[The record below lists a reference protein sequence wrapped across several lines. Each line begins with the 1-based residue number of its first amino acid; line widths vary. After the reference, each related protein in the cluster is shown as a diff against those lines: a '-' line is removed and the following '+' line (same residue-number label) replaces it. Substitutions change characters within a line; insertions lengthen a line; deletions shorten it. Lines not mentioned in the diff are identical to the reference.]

1 LTERLQGTI
10 KEDLRLAFFVADDVL
25 VTPRDEFGELF
36 PPRHGAVFGCFRFR
50 LAGSSALR
58 MSTPTGDAIHPSR
71 RTPDLNA
78 AEQRA
83 TITKITWRLLPLLLF
98 CYIIAY
104 IDRINVGFA
113 KLHLREVLG
122 VSEDR
127 FSSAYGLGAGLF
139 FIGYF
144 LFEVPSNLILQR
156 VGARVWIARIMIVWG
171 LVSMSFMFLKGT
183 TMFYTLRFL
192 LGAAEAGFFPG
203 VILYLTYWFPAR
215 ERARTVA
222 MFVVGGVLAGV
233 IGSPISGALL
243 QLDGFGGLAGW
254 QWLFLLEGIPAV
266 IMGLVVLLVLPNR
279 PQAARWLSPA
289 QKDWIQGRLAD
300 DVAPSGPAPRHG
312 LIAIFTNGRV
322 WLLCLIYFL
331 LNVGGYGYE
340 LWLPSIIRSF
350 STTSSFVLGT
360 INAIPYFAAGVVM
373 LLVARYSD
381 KTGERRGVVA
391 LAAISSAIGF
401 ALSAWFKNPYLAMA
415 ALSLAFIGLKST
427 IAPFWA
433 MTTAFLG
440 GTAAAAGIA
449 FINSVGNLGGFAGP
463 YLVGVIKDR
472 TGSNVAALL
481 LLGAALLGMAVFT
494 LALPKTPRP
503 RGTIGGN
510 K

>member
-1 LTERLQGTI
+1 
-10 KEDLRLAFFVADDVL
+10 
-25 VTPRDEFGELF
+25 
-36 PPRHGAVFGCFRFR
+36 
-50 LAGSSALR
+50 
-58 MSTPTGDAIHPSR
+58 MSHLDPAPISHSG
-71 RTPDLNA
+71 TPDSRLTSK
-78 AEQRA
+78 EKRA
-83 TITKITWRLLPLLLF
+83 TLAKVTWRLLPLLFF

-122 VSEDR
+122 VSEEK

-183 TMFYTLRFL
+183 SMFYLMRFL

-203 VILYLTYWFPAR
+203 VILYLTYWFPVR

-222 MFVVGGVLAGV
+222 TFATGGVLAGV

-243 QLDGFGGLAGW
+243 QLDGFGSFAGW

-266 IMGLVVLLVLPNR
+266 LMGFVILFLLPNR

-289 QKDWIQGRLAD
+289 QKEWIQFRLAND
-300 DVAPSGPAPRHG
+300 STPPGPAHGHG
-312 LIAIFTNGRV
+312 LVAIFTNGRV
-322 WLLCLIYFL
+322 WLLCLLYFL

-340 LWLPSIIRSF
+340 LWLPSIIKSF
-350 STTSSFVLGT
+350 STTSSSVLGI
-360 INAIPYFAAGVVM
+360 INAIPYLAAGLVM

-391 LAAISSAIGF
+391 MAAFSSAIGF

-440 GTAAAAGIA
+440 GTSAAAGIA

-463 YLVGVIKDR
+463 YLVGVIKDQ

-481 LLGAALLGMAVFT
+481 LLGTALLGMAVFT

-503 RGTIGGN
+503 REGN
-510 K
+510 SGNG